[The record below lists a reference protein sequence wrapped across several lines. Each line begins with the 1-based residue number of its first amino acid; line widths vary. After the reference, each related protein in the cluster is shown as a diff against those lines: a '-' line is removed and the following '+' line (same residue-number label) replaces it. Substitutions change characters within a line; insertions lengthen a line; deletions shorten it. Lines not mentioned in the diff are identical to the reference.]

1 MLRLPVTATASCCG
15 CLRRQ
20 MRGATV
26 PCYGPYA
33 VQRLSAKDIT
43 LCYVC
48 LLRPLIRATIACY
61 GYDHYVV
68 IRLPATAT
76 TSCCAMVACYGFYIV
91 LRPLCRATVAC
102 NGQYAVL
109 WLLLWPLRCEKVAC
123 CGHFA
128 VLWLPAMA
136 TTM

>member
-1 MLRLPVTATASCCG
+1 
-15 CLRRQ
+15 
-20 MRGATV
+20 MRDATV

-43 LCYVC
+43 VCYVF
-48 LLRPLIRATIACY
+48 LLRTLIRATIAGY

-68 IRLPATAT
+68 IRLPAAAT
-76 TSCCAMVACYGFYIV
+76 TSCSAMVACYGFYIV
-91 LRPLCRATVAC
+91 LRMPATTITPCYGCLLRPIHCAIVTC
-102 NGQYAVL
+102 NGHY
-109 WLLLWPLRCEKVAC
+109 
-123 CGHFA
+123 A